1 MRLENNFAPR
11 SNSSFKEMLQKD
23 LGLLY
28 LSVET
33 NAQIEEASAKFL
45 LMQSDLKRKIV
56 NADPNSSYFTLLNNC
71 LSELHEINK
80 ELLELAANSPLILSD
95 N

>member
-1 MRLENNFAPR
+1 MRLENSFAPR

-45 LMQSDLKRKIV
+45 LMQSDLKKKIAHV
-56 NADPNSSYFTLLNNC
+56 DPNSSNYILLNDC
-71 LSELHEINK
+71 LAELHEINK
-80 ELLELAANSPLILSD
+80 ELLELAENSPLILFG

>member
-1 MRLENNFAPR
+1 MRLENSFTPR
-11 SNSSFKEMLQKD
+11 SNTSFKEMLQKD

-28 LSVET
+28 LSVES

-45 LMQSDLKRKIV
+45 LMQFDLKSKIV
-56 NADPNSSYFTLLNNC
+56 NADPNSSHYVLLNNC
-71 LSELHEINK
+71 LSDLHEINK
-80 ELLELAANSPLILSD
+80 ELLELAANSPLILSG